1 MTKAEMRAQAMGEEK
16 IPKILIKLSLPA
28 IVAMLINAIYN
39 TVDAFFIGKLGTSAI
54 GAVAVAFPIFSLIG
68 AIGLTFGIGGASYIS
83 RSLGAGNK
91 PEADRTTSTAF
102 FTSLISGIIFT
113 VLGLVLIIPLLRA
126 FGATDTILPF
136 AKDYTR
142 ILIMGSIFT
151 MLNMTMNNMVRA
163 EGNAPLSMIAMITG
177 AVLNIGLDPI
187 FIFTFNLGITGAAI
201 ATVISQSISTI
212 ILLTYYLSKK
222 SYMSLSIKNLK
233 PSKKIYSEI
242 LKIGSPS
249 FIRNF
254 LASFS
259 IALINLAAKPY
270 GDAAVAAIGLTF
282 RVLVLGMFPLF
293 GYAQGFQPVVG
304 FNYGAKKFK
313 RVFEAIR
320 VSAIWTSVFS
330 VAFAIVSIT
339 FAPNIISVFS
349 NDPAVIDIGSR
360 SLRAANLFFF
370 LFGFQ
375 VITTV
380 LFQALGKGLPA
391 ALLSL
396 ARQGIF
402 LIPAVLIMPGILG
415 LNGVIY
421 SQPVADFL
429 TIILT
434 LFFAID
440 ILRKL
445 KKEAI
450 ALEKTE
456 VAEYSE

>member
-1 MTKAEMRAQAMGEEK
+1 MSIAEKRARAMGNEK
-16 IPKILIKLSLPA
+16 IPRILIKLSLPA

-68 AIGLTFGIGGASYIS
+68 AIGLTFGIGAASYIS
-83 RSLGAGNK
+83 RCLGAGK
-91 PEADRTTSTAF
+91 KAEADRTASTAL
-102 FTSLISGIIFT
+102 FTSMGSGIIFT
-113 VLGLVLIIPLLRA
+113 ILGLILIIPLLRA

-163 EGNAPLSMIAMITG
+163 EGNAPLSMVAMITG
-177 AVLNIGLDPI
+177 AVLNIALDPI

-201 ATVISQSISTI
+201 ATVIAQGISTI
-212 ILLTYYLSKK
+212 ILLGYYMSGK
-222 SYMSLSIKNLK
+222 SYIHLNLRNLK
-233 PSKKIYSEI
+233 PSRKIYGEI

-259 IALINLAAKPY
+259 VALINLAAKAY
-270 GDAAVAAIGLTF
+270 GDAAVASIGLTF
-282 RVLVLGMFPLF
+282 RVLILGMFPLF

-330 VAFAIVSIT
+330 VAFAIVSII

-360 SLRAANLFFF
+360 SLRAVNIFFP

-375 VITTV
+375 VISTV

-402 LIPAVLIMPGILG
+402 LIPAILIMPGIFR

-434 LFFAID
+434 MFFAID

-445 KKEAI
+445 KREAQAFEKKEI
-450 ALEKTE
+450 L
-456 VAEYSE
+456 EYSE